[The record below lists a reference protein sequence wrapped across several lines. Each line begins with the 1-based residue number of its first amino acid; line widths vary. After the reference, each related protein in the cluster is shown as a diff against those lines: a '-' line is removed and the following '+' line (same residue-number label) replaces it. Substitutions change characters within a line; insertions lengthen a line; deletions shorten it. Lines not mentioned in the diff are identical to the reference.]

1 MSTHVAGTMQLIAQK
16 QADVGACDQDCC
28 AITYRWRNK
37 MNITKSAVAV
47 SLAAMGLCG
56 MASNPVQAQEAGE
69 TRLVVDLK
77 DASLDDAL
85 NMIFKAV
92 GDPTH
97 SIDPAAKTFNIGTY
111 SNMDSP
117 KAWGDIVRKLPH
129 MENFKFFRDPGD
141 GSWRVE
147 LRVVPTANPGF
158 PGGFPGG
165 FPNGFP
171 GGGSPSGSPSGMSPN
186 ITTFGNRS
194 MSEVR
199 VSPQI
204 APTRRRTGNTVGGDF
219 HIIQTEHVYAGG
231 IAAMFAGATIL
242 TTSDFLLPPSAIG
255 EGGFPI
261 GGLLGERKAYEL
273 ADTLTTGGGGG
284 GGSGGSGGGR

>member
-1 MSTHVAGTMQLIAQK
+1 
-16 QADVGACDQDCC
+16 
-28 AITYRWRNK
+28 
-37 MNITKSAVAV
+37 MNIKKSAVAM

-56 MASNPVQAQEAGE
+56 MMSGSAQAQEAGE

-111 SNMDSP
+111 NNMTDP

-141 GSWRVE
+141 GSWRIE

-171 GGGSPSGSPSGMSPN
+171 GGGSPGSPSGGAPN

-194 MSEVR
+194 MSQVR
-199 VSPQI
+199 ASPQI
-204 APTRRRTGNTVGGDF
+204 APRRRTGGVVGGNF
-219 HIIQTEHVYAGG
+219 YIIQTEHVYAGG
-231 IAAMFAGATIL
+231 IASLFEDATIL

-255 EGGFPI
+255 EGGFAI
-261 GGLLGERKAYEL
+261 GGLLLARPGYEL
-273 ADTLTTGGGGG
+273 EEPSKSNTGGGNTGG
-284 GGSGGSGGGR
+284 GNTGGGNTGGGR